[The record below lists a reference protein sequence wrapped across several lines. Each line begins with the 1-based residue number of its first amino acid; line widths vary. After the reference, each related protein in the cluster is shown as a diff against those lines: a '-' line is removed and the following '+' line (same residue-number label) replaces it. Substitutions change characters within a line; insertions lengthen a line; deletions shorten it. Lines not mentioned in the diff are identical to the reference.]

1 MSDPQHVHF
10 VGIGGIHMS
19 GLAEIL
25 LGDGVTVSGSDLT
38 PSPLIERLRARGA
51 RIALEHQAGHVEGAD
66 LVVHTLAAQATN
78 PELVA
83 ARQAGIPLI
92 TRAEMVARV
101 AEGLTAVTVAG
112 SHGKTTTAA
121 MLTVILREAGLDPT
135 YVLGGEC
142 SNLPAHAARGHGDLA
157 VLEADEYGR
166 AFHAYRPR
174 VALITNVESDH
185 LDYYGTAAALQEAFL
200 DYATTL
206 QPQGTLIVGAESP
219 CAAAVAG
226 RAQERRPDL
235 VVRSFG
241 LGPAF
246 DWAAVAVQQDERR
259 SEFLLRHKGEE
270 PTPVPLGVPGEHNV
284 RNALAATAAAAA
296 VGVDLATAGQA
307 LAEFSGVRRRFQQL
321 GETAGV
327 VVLDDYAHHPT
338 EIAATLATARTRF
351 PGRRLVV
358 LFQPHTYSRSRY
370 LLEGFQRCFRGVARL
385 YLASTYAAREEPQAG
400 LSAQGLATRIEEPP
414 AVYAG
419 TLDEAAKTVSEALQP
434 GDLLIVMGAG
444 DIEQVGP
451 QILARLEAS

>member
-307 LAEFSGVRRRFQQL
+307 LAEFSGVRRPL
-321 GETAGV
+321 
-327 VVLDDYAHHPT
+327 P
-338 EIAATLATARTRF
+338 AARRN
-351 PGRRLVV
+351 GRRGGAGRLRPPPDGDRGDAGDSAHTLPRAAPGGAVSAPYPTAAPATC
-358 LFQPHTYSRSRY
+358 LRASSAASAGWLDSTSPAPTPRGRSRRPGSPRRAWPHGSRSRPRSTR
-370 LLEGFQRCFRGVARL
+370 GRWTRRPRQSARRC
-385 YLASTYAAREEPQAG
+385 S
-400 LSAQGLATRIEEPP
+400 
-414 AVYAG
+414 
-419 TLDEAAKTVSEALQP
+419 P
-434 GDLLIVMGAG
+434 GIC
-444 DIEQVGP
+444 
-451 QILARLEAS
+451 

>member
-174 VALITNVESDH
+174 VAVITNLEPDH

-206 QPQGTLIVGAESP
+206 RPQGALIVGAEYSGGDVGAP
-219 CAAAVAG
+219 
-226 RAQERRPDL
+226 
-235 VVRSFG
+235 
-241 LGPAF
+241 
-246 DWAAVAVQQDERR
+246 
-259 SEFLLRHKGEE
+259 
-270 PTPVPLGVPGEHNV
+270 
-284 RNALAATAAAAA
+284 NA
-296 VGVDLATAGQA
+296 D
-307 LAEFSGVRRRFQQL
+307 RW
-321 GETAGV
+321 
-327 VVLDDYAHHPT
+327 
-338 EIAATLATARTRF
+338 
-351 PGRRLVV
+351 
-358 LFQPHTYSRSRY
+358 
-370 LLEGFQRCFRGVARL
+370 
-385 YLASTYAAREEPQAG
+385 
-400 LSAQGLATRIEEPP
+400 
-414 AVYAG
+414 
-419 TLDEAAKTVSEALQP
+419 
-434 GDLLIVMGAG
+434 GDH
-444 DIEQVGP
+444 
-451 QILARLEAS
+451 R